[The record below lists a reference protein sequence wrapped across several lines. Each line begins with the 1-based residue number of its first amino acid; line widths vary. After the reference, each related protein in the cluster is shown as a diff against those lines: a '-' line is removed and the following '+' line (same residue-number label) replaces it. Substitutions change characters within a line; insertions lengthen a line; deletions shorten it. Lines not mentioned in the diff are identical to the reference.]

1 MLTSVYRGPSRAES
15 EAEGIR
21 RSFSPNVGGRAAAAG
36 PAKHANF
43 RGFGR
48 PRVWPRPCLST
59 ARRISSL
66 EVERSHI
73 DGACRTRGQRRSRA
87 ALRRRRAVV
96 GVPVSEAHQAGE
108 RRGGQPSRRRR
119 RQRPAAGRG
128 GRCAAQSRQARG
140 GGGEGQGGHEGP
152 RHLGTWGAPKW
163 PPIPP
168 DVRRA
173 PGNPWRASIFVVA
186 AIFVVIRSAWSTT
199 WSARLLPFAAGSTPR
214 GASSSSPAPASR
226 PTPAFLIFE
235 GPRAWGRRTLRPRTC
250 PRSITPSPIPSC

>member
-1 MLTSVYRGPSRAES
+1 MLTSVYHSPSPAES
-15 EAEGIR
+15 EAER
-21 RSFSPNVGGRAAAAG
+21 LTRSFSPHVRGRAPAAA

-108 RRGGQPSRRRR
+108 RRGGQPPRRPRL
-119 RQRPAAGRG
+119 QRPAAGRG

-152 RHLGTWGAPKW
+152 RHLGTWGGPPRRPPPPPRPPAPPGPRR
-163 PPIPP
+163 PPPF
-168 DVRRA
+168 
-173 PGNPWRASIFVVA
+173 W
-186 AIFVVIRSAWSTT
+186 
-199 WSARLLPFAAGSTPR
+199 FAARFVGC
-214 GASSSSPAPASR
+214 SR
-226 PTPAFLIFE
+226 PS
-235 GPRAWGRRTLRPRTC
+235 G
-250 PRSITPSPIPSC
+250 